1 VLGPFFGR
9 LESARGKHFQY
20 GSLAV
25 AALRGY
31 GGQITSSKEGR
42 LSVPPICKKKELD
55 RPEIVLFLSNSFA
68 IAPHEKFVLDCHSC
82 GCVFFDSQKI
92 SKDFVC

>member
-1 VLGPFFGR
+1 MADNYIV
-9 LESARGKHFQY
+9 
-20 GSLAV
+20 
-25 AALRGY
+25 
-31 GGQITSSKEGR
+31 EGR
-42 LSVPPICKKKELD
+42 ALFVPPICKKKELD